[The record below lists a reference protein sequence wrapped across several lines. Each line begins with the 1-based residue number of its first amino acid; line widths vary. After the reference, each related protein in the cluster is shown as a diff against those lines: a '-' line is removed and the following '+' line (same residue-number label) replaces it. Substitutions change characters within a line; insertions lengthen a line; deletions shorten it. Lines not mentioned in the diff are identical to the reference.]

1 MRPPEYRLKKPP
13 QPERDYLGLPPGG
26 PPAAGRRS
34 PPRIL
39 TARIL
44 TARILTACLL
54 AACLLLAACAGN
66 PPEIGSLYW
75 QLNLVDDREQDLLFY
90 ALSVFVQAS
99 DSDGVEDLEEIYIIH
114 DDEELFWRLD
124 RETWLTRAEGD
135 VTWVGTNSISLPAGR
150 TLPGGEYRILL
161 TDAGGESAET
171 SFILK
176 THELPQPRRLL
187 PTVTVDADTIRVAGG
202 QKNYTL
208 WLYDGAG
215 EYLAALLLNQ
225 KRVSIRQILG
235 AYPALAAGFSF
246 RIHGTLESAG
256 LGVVTGPYYVQP

>member
-1 MRPPEYRLKKPP
+1 MRPPEYRLKTPP
-13 QPERDYLGLPPGG
+13 QPERDYG
-26 PPAAGRRS
+26 GRRMS
-34 PPRIL
+34 
-39 TARIL
+39 ARFL
-44 TARILTACLL
+44 PGCLL
-54 AACLLLAACAGN
+54 VVWLLLAACAGK
-66 PPEIGSLYW
+66 PPEIGAVYW

-99 DSDGVEDLEEIYIIH
+99 DSDGSEDLEEIYIIH

-124 RETWLTRAEGD
+124 RETWLTREEGD

-176 THELPQPRRLL
+176 TQELSQPRRLL
-187 PTVTVDADTIRVAGG
+187 PTVTVDADTIRVTGS
-202 QKNYTL
+202 QKNFTL
-208 WLYDGAG
+208 WLYDSTG
-215 EYLAALLLNQ
+215 EYMTALLLDQ

-235 AYPALAAGFSF
+235 AYPDLASGFSF
-246 RIHGTLESAG
+246 RIHGTLEGAG
-256 LGVVTGPYYVQP
+256 MGVVSGPYYVQP